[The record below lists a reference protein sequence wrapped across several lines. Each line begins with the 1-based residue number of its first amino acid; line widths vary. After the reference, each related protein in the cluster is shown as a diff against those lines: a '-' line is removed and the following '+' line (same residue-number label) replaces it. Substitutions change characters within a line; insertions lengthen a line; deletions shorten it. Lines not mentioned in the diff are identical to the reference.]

1 MATQVYPSRRKARK
15 HAVEV
20 GYSAI
25 VRDADALELLRVT
38 ALDQGWARHPWFAY
52 CEELVTGVQHHAD
65 ELDELVEQ
73 SSEHWTLDRMARI
86 DLAILRVGAW
96 ELAHN
101 PAVPQEVAISEA
113 VHLAG
118 ELSTDRSGPFV
129 NGVLAKV
136 AGQVG

>member
-1 MATQVYPSRRKARK
+1 MTQQYPSRRKARK
-15 HAVEV
+15 HAVEI

-25 VRDADALELLRVT
+25 VRDADPIELLRVT
-38 ALDQGWARHPWFAY
+38 TLDQGWSKHPWFAY
-52 CEELVTGVQHHAD
+52 CEELVTGVAHHD
-65 ELDELVEQ
+65 RELDELLEQ
-73 SSEHWTLDRMARI
+73 SSEHWSLERMARI

-101 PAVPQEVAISEA
+101 PAVPNEVAISEA

-118 ELSTDRSGPFV
+118 ELSTERSSTFV
-129 NGVLAKV
+129 NGVLAQV

>member
-1 MATQVYPSRRKARK
+1 MTQQYPSRRKARK
-15 HAVEV
+15 HAVEI

-25 VRDADALELLRVT
+25 VRDADPIELLRVT
-38 ALDQGWARHPWFAY
+38 TLDQGWAKHPWFSY
-52 CEELVTGVQHHAD
+52 CEELVTGVAHHD
-65 ELDELVEQ
+65 RELDELLEQ
-73 SSEHWTLDRMARI
+73 SSEHWSLERMARI

-101 PAVPQEVAISEA
+101 PQVPHEVAISEA

-118 ELSTDRSGPFV
+118 ELSTERSGTFV
-129 NGVLAKV
+129 NGVLAQV

>member
-1 MATQVYPSRRKARK
+1 MTQQVYPSRRKARK

-25 VRDADALELLRVT
+25 VRGDSAIELLRVT
-38 ALDQGWARHPWFAY
+38 ALDQGWAKHPWFAY
-52 CEELVTGVQHHAD
+52 CEELVTGVAHHVD

-73 SSEHWTLDRMARI
+73 SSEHWSIERMARI

-129 NGVLAKV
+129 NGVLAQI

>member
-1 MATQVYPSRRKARK
+1 VAQQVYPSRRKARK
-15 HAVEV
+15 HAVEI

-25 VRDADALELLRVT
+25 VRDGDALELLRVT
-38 ALDQGWARHPWFAY
+38 TLDQGWSKHPWFAY
-52 CEELVTGVQHHAD
+52 CEELVTGVVHHAD
-65 ELDELVEQ
+65 ELDELIEQ
-73 SSEHWTLDRMARI
+73 SSEHWSIDRMARI
-86 DLAILRVGAW
+86 DLAILRVAAW

-113 VHLAG
+113 VTLAG
-118 ELSTDRSGPFV
+118 ELSTERSGPFV